1 MEYGNRDD
9 KTGVPQD
16 IIEEPTYAFEVAA
29 LGDALRLLLD
39 E

>member
-1 MEYGNRDD
+1 VEYGNRDD

-16 IIEEPTYAFEVAA
+16 IIEEAKYSFEVAA